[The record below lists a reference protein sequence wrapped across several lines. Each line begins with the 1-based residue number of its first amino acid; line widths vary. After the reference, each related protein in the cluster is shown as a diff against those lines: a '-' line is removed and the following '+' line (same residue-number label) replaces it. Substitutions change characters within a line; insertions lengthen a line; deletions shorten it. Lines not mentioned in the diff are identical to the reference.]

1 MTSMPRTQHRAA
13 LPPVCLSQHAR
24 CSSVARILRR
34 RAALAGART
43 NHCITLCIHPPLF
56 PQQEVLAAKL
66 RLAEKQILAA
76 TMDAVRRRLA
86 PIRGIPTKQGM
97 QRQDADL
104 FEIFDTLVRARARVG
119 GRASCPSC
127 LLRRYNIAERFCR

>member
-1 MTSMPRTQHRAA
+1 MTR
-13 LPPVCLSQHAR
+13 LPVR
-24 CSSVARILRR
+24 V
-34 RAALAGART
+34 
-43 NHCITLCIHPPLF
+43 PPYAF
-56 PQQEVLAAKL
+56 PHTQEVLAAKL

-104 FEIFDTLVRARARVG
+104 FEIFDTLARARPH
-119 GRASCPSC
+119 A
-127 LLRRYNIAERFCR
+127 